1 MGPTRTC
8 IICRTK
14 NDKGDLIRLV
24 SDKDGNVI
32 YDKNQKINTRAI
44 YFCKNKECLKKC
56 ENILLKNKFKC
67 KINLDKSKL
76 LEVIKK
82 VDYELGE

>member
-44 YFCKNKECLKKC
+44 YFCKNK
-56 ENILLKNKFKC
+56 
-67 KINLDKSKL
+67 D
-76 LEVIKK
+76 
-82 VDYELGE
+82 